1 MSFFKKHPV
10 ITLLIL
16 LALVIVL
23 LVSTVGRRD
32 MNGVESAVGN
42 VASVP
47 SSGFNR
53 FTYNVGNWFR
63 VVFGISDMQKENAEL
78 QARNM
83 QLEGQVAGLNEL
95 EQENERLRKLANY
108 VEENQQY
115 DIITARVA
123 GKSPGYWFSGF
134 TINRGRDHGLAPGQV
149 VVDYTGHL
157 IGRIGETGGNWS
169 KVESIIDPNSHV
181 SALVERTRDIIM
193 VRGTASVT
201 GNDDDR
207 LCEGYF
213 IPLDNDLLPGDII
226 VTSGLDTGDG
236 ILYPKGLV
244 IGEVTS
250 VDVSASSVERTASI
264 QPRAQFSSLEE
275 VIVIKGLMESE
286 TEAEGQPGEGEAQ
299 GEDGAQD
306 GERGPEDVDAAE
318 VADASS
324 GDDRVD
330 REDVIAQ
337 TEADAA
343 AAEAAY
349 ADEGSSKE
357 GASVPLDFGEE
368 PQDLNPNGDA
378 LPRGLL
384 DSLGEVAE

>member
-16 LALVIVL
+16 LALVVIL
-23 LVSTVGRRD
+23 LVTTIGRRD
-32 MNGVESAVGN
+32 MTGLESAVGN

-78 QARNM
+78 LARNM
-83 QLEGQVAGLNEL
+83 QLEGQVASLSEM

-123 GKSPGYWFSGF
+123 GKSPGYWFAGF

-149 VVDYTGHL
+149 VVDYQGHL

-236 ILYPKGLV
+236 VLYPKGLV

-275 VIVIKGLMESE
+275 VMVIKGLLENEDERE
-286 TEAEGQPGEGEAQ
+286 TEKSTAEELQDGTQAPDATTFAEGAAGVTEGQSASDQTE
-299 GEDGAQD
+299 EN
-306 GERGPEDVDAAE
+306 AAE
-318 VADASS
+318 TGLSDEEINEIAEGPAGYDGDPQELNS
-324 GDDRVD
+324 G
-330 REDVIAQ
+330 
-337 TEADAA
+337 
-343 AAEAAY
+343 
-349 ADEGSSKE
+349 
-357 GASVPLDFGEE
+357 
-368 PQDLNPNGDA
+368 GDA